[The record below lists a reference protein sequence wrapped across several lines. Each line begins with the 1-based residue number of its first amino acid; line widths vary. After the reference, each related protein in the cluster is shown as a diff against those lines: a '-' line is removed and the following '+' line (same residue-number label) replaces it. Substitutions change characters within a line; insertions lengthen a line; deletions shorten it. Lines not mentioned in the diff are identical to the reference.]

1 MQADKVEIWWMRLDA
16 IASDDW
22 QGLGAMLDDDDRQR
36 AGRFTHDQGRRT
48 YVAAHALA
56 RALLSSWQPR
66 PANDWRFVIDG
77 RGKPEVVVP
86 AGAPRLRLN
95 LSHTN
100 GLVAAALCLDHDVG
114 VDVEFLGRKADCL
127 ALGRRF
133 FAPSECAILR
143 AVPPHRL
150 METFLS
156 LWTLKEAYVKAI
168 GKGLAQ
174 ALDRFAFT
182 LHPPAI
188 TFVQA
193 DDDDAAHW
201 LFRQQRVGE
210 DHLLAVALHHPQ
222 PQKVK
227 VSCRCVTPA
236 EFLVI

>member
-1 MQADKVEIWWMRLDA
+1 MQADKVEIWWMRMDA

-22 QGLGAMLDDDDRQR
+22 PRLDALLGDDDHLRVS
-36 AGRFTHDQGRRT
+36 RFTHDQGRQT

-56 RALLSSWQPR
+56 RALLSSWQACPPR
-66 PANDWRFVIDG
+66 DWRFVIDG

-133 FAPSECAILR
+133 FAPSECEILH

-188 TFVQA
+188 SFAQTG
-193 DDDDAAHW
+193 DDDAEQW
-201 LFRQQRVGE
+201 LFHQERVGE

-227 VSCRCVTPA
+227 VSCHSVTPA
-236 EFLVI
+236 ELAVT